1 MLYQRIEDLCK
12 QQGTNVSKLE
22 RECGLANATIRRWK
36 ESSPSVDKLAKVADC
51 LGVTIDYLVG
61 REVHTEMAV

>member
-12 QQGTNVSKLE
+12 QKGTNVSKLE
-22 RECGLANATIRRWK
+22 RDCGLANATIRRWK

-61 REVHTEMAV
+61 RQVSQEVSA